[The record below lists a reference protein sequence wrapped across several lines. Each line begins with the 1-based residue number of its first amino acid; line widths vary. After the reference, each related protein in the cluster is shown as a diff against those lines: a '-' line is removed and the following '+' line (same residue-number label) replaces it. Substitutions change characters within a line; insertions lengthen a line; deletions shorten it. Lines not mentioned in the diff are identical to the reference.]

1 MESVGDFLA
10 ISEEF
15 LSELRS
21 RTDIENLISQ
31 YVNLS
36 RRGRL
41 SKGLCPFHNEKTPS
55 FTVYPDSQSFY
66 CFGCGAGG
74 DAITFMRRIENL
86 DYVEA
91 VKNLADKAGMRM
103 PEDGY
108 DDTLTKHRQRILAA
122 NREAARFFYNSMMSP
137 NGKTG
142 LDYFYVKRRLSIN
155 TIKHFGLGYAPDS
168 WDALL
173 TYMKSKGFTN
183 QELYD
188 ANLVRKSEKNGKVRY
203 YDNFRNRAM
212 VPIIDLRGNIIA
224 FGGRVLD
231 DSKPKYINT
240 SDTLVYKKSNGVF
253 ALNFAKNGNPS
264 SMIVAEGYMDVIAL
278 HQAGFTNSIACLGT
292 ALTQEQA
299 RLVARYTDEVI
310 LSYDSDEA
318 GQKATKRAIEIFSQT
333 NVKIRVLKLTGGKDP
348 DEIIKTY
355 GKEKFQS
362 LLDGAANDIEYAI
375 LRERE
380 KFDLESIDGKSK
392 FLTAVADILSKAN
405 SIEQEMYSAKLSTEM
420 GVAKDAIISQ
430 IKKSYS
436 RRASAQEK
444 EKFND
449 IIRQTV
455 SPKDEVNPQRA
466 KYRRAARAED
476 VLLASILH
484 NPDFYREIK
493 NAITAEDFVTDFNR
507 RVFESICKKLENG
520 QGIELTYFSAEF
532 TAEEMGRIAQFMTMT
547 SMLSNTIEECLDCIK
562 VIKDEKNKLLVIN
575 PAELSDED
583 FARHFQTNK
592 PNE

>member
-1 MESVGDFLA
+1 MESVGDTLA
-10 ISEEF
+10 LSEEF
-15 LSELRS
+15 LNELRS

-55 FTVYPDSQSFY
+55 FTVYPESQSFY

-74 DAITFMRRIENL
+74 DAITFVRRIENL
-86 DYVEA
+86 DYIEA
-91 VKNLADKAGMRM
+91 VKNLAERAGMRL

-108 DDTLTKHRQRILAA
+108 DDTLAKHRQRILSA
-122 NREAARFFYNSMMSP
+122 NREAAKFFYASMMSP
-137 NGKTG
+137 QGKTG
-142 LDYFYVKRRLSIN
+142 LDYFYGKRRLSME
-155 TIKHFGLGYAPDS
+155 TIRHFGLGYAPDS

-173 TYMKSKGFTN
+173 KHMRSKGFTN
-183 QELYD
+183 QELFD
-188 ANLVRKSEKNGKVRY
+188 ANLVRMSEKDGKVRY

-264 SMIVAEGYMDVIAL
+264 SLIVAEGYMDVIAL

-318 GQKATKRAIEIFSQT
+318 GQKATKRAISIFSQT
-333 NVKIRVLKLTGGKDP
+333 GVKIRVLKLTGGKDP

-355 GKEKFQS
+355 GKEKFQN
-362 LLDGAANDIEYAI
+362 LLDGAANDIEYGI

-380 KFDLESIDGKSK
+380 KYDIDSIDGKTK

-405 SIEQEMYSAKLSTEM
+405 PIEQDMYATKLSTEM
-420 GVAKDAIISQ
+420 GVSKDAVMTQ
-430 IKKSYS
+430 IKRSYS
-436 RRASAQEK
+436 RRAAAENK
-444 EKFND
+444 EKFNE
-449 IIRQTV
+449 IMRQTV
-455 SPKDEVNPQRA
+455 TPKDEVNPERA
-466 KYRRAARAED
+466 KNLKAAKAEETLIA
-476 VLLASILH
+476 LLLH
-484 NPDFYREIK
+484 NPDFYKKIK
-493 NAITAEDFVTDFNR
+493 DKIYAEDFVTELNR
-507 RVFESICKKLENG
+507 RIFGSICKKIENG
-520 QGIELTYFSAEF
+520 QGVEIFDFSAEF
-532 TAEEMGRIAQFMTMT
+532 TPDEMGRLSQFMTMT
-547 SMLSNTIEECLDCIK
+547 SMISNTVEECEDCIK
-562 VIKDEKNKLLVIN
+562 VIKNEKNKMSNVN

-583 FARHFQTNK
+583 FKNLFIN
-592 PNE
+592 N